1 MEGFIVASSA
11 NAREF
16 LDYYLGL
23 DGDPEFAVLL
33 EGPWGS
39 GKSHFVETYF
49 RDRLAEVRK
58 KDAEAKD
65 PLIHV
70 SLFGVRE
77 LSDITTQMFE
87 KAHPILGGKAVKL
100 INSVGS
106 KLGGLV
112 GLSLD
117 PKENAALLESM
128 SLNLKD
134 RILVFDDLER
144 SPLPLVEVMG
154 FINRFVEHDK
164 LRVIVVASEDD
175 IPEGQKEEY
184 KGRKEKLV
192 GKTIKVGSDPGEV
205 LDVFT
210 KRLKTPAVL
219 KAIAD
224 NRERLLTT
232 FAASGRP
239 NFRSL
244 RAVLLDYERIITLV
258 DPRLRASE
266 DAMGQL
272 LLNMV
277 ALGVEFRSNTLDD
290 KALRNLQT
298 DIRLRLKLGASSK
311 LDSDTQKRAS
321 DLRTRYDHVAFNDPI
336 IRPDHLADLFTSG
349 TVDLGAV
356 NEHIAQHPT
365 VVGNAEVPAWRFM
378 WSWYDHPASDYQ
390 TARAR
395 FADDLAKRKITH
407 PGQILHAA
415 GSTMRLK
422 KYGDD
427 LLGGRTVKNY
437 FTEYL
442 ADLEAAGTLEVAPD
456 LFGHA
461 AGSYAGLVYNEADT
475 PEFGPIRALVKV
487 AAQRALERTMTTSA
501 PTLLKR
507 LQDDPE
513 GAQMLHEWGL
523 ENGNY
528 GGVAILHNIAVAD
541 FADLAL
547 IDGKPNDR
555 LMAALNERHQQG
567 YDAALD
573 PELPWLEQLRA
584 ELMRRAA
591 TLSPPYR
598 EFSQM
603 RLGYWFRDHD
613 KQIAAYRAKL
623 RPVRKPRATKAGS
636 GAPAAKTNGKP
647 LLKPKPKPKP
657 SGKI

>member
-1 MEGFIVASSA
+1 M
-11 NAREF
+11 
-16 LDYYLGL
+16 
-23 DGDPEFAVLL
+23 LL

-39 GKSHFVETYF
+39 GKSHFVEAYF
-49 RDRLAEVRK
+49 RDRLVESRK
-58 KDAEAKD
+58 RDAEAKD
-65 PLIHV
+65 PLIHI

-100 INSVGS
+100 VNNFGS

-112 GLSLD
+112 GLNFD

-128 SLNLKD
+128 ALNLKD

-164 LRVIVVASEDD
+164 LRVIVIASEDD

-205 LDVFT
+205 LDVFRR
-210 KRLKTPAVL
+210 RLRTPEVL
-219 KAIAD
+219 KAIVD
-224 NRERLLTT
+224 NRDRLLTT

-244 RAVLLDYERIITLV
+244 RAVLLDYERIVTLV

-266 DAMGQL
+266 GAMSQL

-277 ALGVEFRSNTLDD
+277 ALGVEFRSNALDD
-290 KALRNLQT
+290 AALRNLQT

-311 LDSDTQKRAS
+311 PDTDAQKRAS
-321 DLRTRYDHVAFNDPI
+321 ELRVRYEHVAFNDPI
-336 IRPDHLADLFTSG
+336 ICPDHLADLFTSG

-356 NEHIAQHPT
+356 NEHIGQHPA
-365 VVGNAEVPAWRFM
+365 VVGHAEVPAWRFM
-378 WSWYDHPASDYQ
+378 WSWYDHPESDYRA
-390 TARAR
+390 ARAR
-395 FADDLAKRKITH
+395 FDDDLAKRIITH

-415 GSTMRLK
+415 GSIIRLK

-427 LLGGRTVKNY
+427 LLGGRTVKDY

-442 ADLEAAGTLEVAPD
+442 ADLEVAGTLEAAPD
-456 LFGHA
+456 MFGPA
-461 AGSYAGLVYNEADT
+461 AGSYSGLVYNEADT
-475 PEFGPIRALVKV
+475 PAFAPIRALVKA
-487 AAQRALERTMTTSA
+487 AAQRALERTMTASA

-507 LQDDPE
+507 LQHDPE
-513 GAQMLHEWGL
+513 DAQMLHEWGL
-523 ENGNY
+523 GNGNY
-528 GGVAILHNIAVAD
+528 GGVAILHEIAVAD

-555 LMAALNERHQQG
+555 LMVALNERHQQG
-567 YDAALD
+567 YNTALD

-584 ELMRRAA
+584 ELMKRAA

-598 EFSQM
+598 EFSRM
-603 RLGYWFRDHD
+603 RLGYWFQDHD
-613 KQIAAYRAKL
+613 KRIAAFRAKL
-623 RPVRKPRATKAGS
+623 KPAIKPRATNGGS
-636 GAPAAKTNGKP
+636 GTPVAKSIGKVR
-647 LLKPKPKPKP
+647 LKPKPK
-657 SGKI
+657 SS